1 VDESDFEHTGEVLG
15 GFFKP
20 REDASALFQPA
31 YQSLDDVPLAIY
43 FSVEHDR
50 PGILVF
56 IFFGGNHRCDFQF
69 QQALVDPLG
78 SVRFVSRQR
87 RRPRNRLALTVENF
101 GVRTVEQGNQGS
113 RFMVL
118 ARRQV
123 EVKWMTVSVTQHM
136 DFGGKTPARTA

>member
-15 GFFKP
+15 GFFKS

-31 YQSLDDVPLAIY
+31 DQSLDDVPLAIC
-43 FSVEHDR
+43 VPIEHDT
-50 PGILVF
+50 PGVPIF
-56 IFFGGNHRCDFQF
+56 IFLGGNHGRDFQF
-69 QQALVDPLG
+69 QQAFVDPLG
-78 SVRFVSRQR
+78 SVRFVSRQCH
-87 RRPRNRLALTVENF
+87 RPRDRLALTVDKL
-101 GVRTVEQGNQGS
+101 GVRAVEQGNQGS

-123 EVKWMTVSVTQHM
+123 KVKWMSIPVAQQM

>member
-15 GFFKP
+15 GFFKS

-31 YQSLDDVPLAIY
+31 DQSLDDVPFAIY
-43 FSVEHDR
+43 LPIEHDR
-50 PGILVF
+50 PGVPIFVF
-56 IFFGGNHRCDFQF
+56 LGGNHGRDFQF

-78 SVRFVSRQR
+78 SVRFVSRQCH
-87 RRPRNRLALTVENF
+87 RPRNRLALAVENL

-118 ARRQV
+118 AWRQV
-123 EVKWMTVSVTQHM
+123 KVKWMSLSVTQQM